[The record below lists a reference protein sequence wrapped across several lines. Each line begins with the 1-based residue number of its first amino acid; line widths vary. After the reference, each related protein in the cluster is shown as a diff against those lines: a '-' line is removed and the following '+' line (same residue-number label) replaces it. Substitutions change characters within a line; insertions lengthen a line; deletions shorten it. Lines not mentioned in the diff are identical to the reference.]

1 MTVNYSGQDKVQ
13 SSNVKDI
20 EGMYN
25 WKDVHV
31 SQLGLFPNGFKEI
44 FEGNLDGFLIRGV
57 LSEEE
62 LQVFKGNFPNWKTED
77 QTAMPFGEYYGKK
90 VNTTEGN
97 FQLLKLEDYFSL
109 SDTFREELKDV
120 FEFDIEKRIAETINA
135 VAADCSVEVPA
146 NESNQSFIPA
156 SIRVCYPYKGAIGSH
171 VGNDFNYKMP
181 EIILLH
187 DMAKLEGQLSFF
199 ILVEQPD
206 SGGELALFDLVWPES
221 PESIT
226 AGTQLSNEER
236 NEVLENLKTMHIQPK
251 AGDMILFAGGR
262 IWHRVKDIGGG
273 KNRTTIGG
281 FATFSKDEKKIFIW
295 G

>member
-146 NESNQSFIPA
+146 NESN
-156 SIRVCYPYKGAIGSH
+156 
-171 VGNDFNYKMP
+171 
-181 EIILLH
+181 
-187 DMAKLEGQLSFF
+187 
-199 ILVEQPD
+199 PD
-206 SGGELALFDLVWPES
+206 NWE
-221 PESIT
+221 T
-226 AGTQLSNEER
+226 
-236 NEVLENLKTMHIQPK
+236 
-251 AGDMILFAGGR
+251 
-262 IWHRVKDIGGG
+262 
-273 KNRTTIGG
+273 
-281 FATFSKDEKKIFIW
+281 KIFFPVK
-295 G
+295 